1 MINSEITAIIYGL
14 VSAVSW
20 GAGDFSGGFATRS
33 GSVWGVLFVGYLFS
47 VFLLALMALWLGSP
61 VPDLFSLA
69 AGSSA
74 GITGLIGLA
83 ALYKGLAG
91 GQMGIVAPLAAVTT
105 AALPILLGTFM
116 EGFPSSP
123 QMTGFLIA
131 LAAIWLL
138 SAAEKSQKFQWR
150 QINLPIAAG
159 IFLGISLILVDQA
172 AEQSVLWSLVANR
185 IAGIA
190 VLVVLLLVFRKGRLP
205 AKNTY
210 PIVCL
215 AAIFDTGGYT
225 FYALAAGTGRLDT
238 SAVLACMYPA
248 TTVMLAWLL
257 LKERISG
264 RQWIGVMAA
273 FTAIALIAA

>member
-1 MINSEITAIIYGL
+1 MANPDTAAIIYGL
-14 VSAVSW
+14 FSALSW
-20 GAGDFSGGFATRS
+20 GAGDFSGGFVTRS
-33 GSVWGVLFVGYLFS
+33 GSVWGVLFIGYIFS
-47 VFLLALMALWLGSP
+47 VFLLSLSALWLGGP

-69 AGSSA
+69 AGSLA

-91 GQMGIVAPLAAVTT
+91 GQMGIVAPIAAVTT

-116 EGFPSSP
+116 EGFPSSL
-123 QMTGFLIA
+123 QMTGFIIA
-131 LAAIWLL
+131 LAAIWLS
-138 SAAEKSQKFQWR
+138 SAAEKSQGFQWR
-150 QINLPIAAG
+150 QISLPITAG

-172 AEQSVLWSLVANR
+172 AEQSVFWSLVANR
-185 IAGIA
+185 VAGIA
-190 VLVVLLLVFRKGRLP
+190 VLMLLVFRKGRMP
-205 AKNTY
+205 PKSNY
-210 PIVCL
+210 PIICL

-257 LKERISG
+257 LKERLSG
-264 RQWIGVMAA
+264 PQWIGVIAA